1 MRVYSSIC
9 APAGE
14 TSVALGC
21 FDGLHLGH
29 RAVLQAALSGAEQGL
44 LPAVFTFGSR
54 EDAMTAVKGAPE
66 LLSSFG
72 REQLLEKMG
81 FALLWRVDFYSVRN
95 LSPEDFVRRV
105 LCGILRAKR
114 ICCGYN
120 YRFGFGGRG
129 DAALLQTLGA
139 RCGAEVTVL
148 PPVLQEEQPVSSSR
162 IRVAMMEG
170 EMEQAAKLLGRPF
183 TIDFPV
189 VHGRRLGR
197 MLGTPT
203 INQPFPPDFVLP
215 KFGVYASFA
224 EVDGKRLHAVTN
236 VGIKPTVGSEVPL
249 AETYLADFSGN
260 LYGRRVPVSL
270 LHFLRPEQKFDSL
283 DALKNQILTDAG
295 RSAGILAQLERSF
308 PAADGKT

>member
-1 MRVYSSIC
+1 
-9 APAGE
+9 
-14 TSVALGC
+14 
-21 FDGLHLGH
+21 
-29 RAVLQAALSGAEQGL
+29 
-44 LPAVFTFGSR
+44 
-54 EDAMTAVKGAPE
+54 
-66 LLSSFG
+66 
-72 REQLLEKMG
+72 
-81 FALLWRVDFYSVRN
+81 
-95 LSPEDFVRRV
+95 
-105 LCGILRAKR
+105 
-114 ICCGYN
+114 
-120 YRFGFGGRG
+120 
-129 DAALLQTLGA
+129 
-139 RCGAEVTVL
+139 VTVL